1 MSSRDLAPPS
11 VVILVADGARPDTL
25 AAAIDRGDLP
35 ALGRLREEGG
45 FHRIS
50 SVFPS
55 VTGPAYSPFLTGRH
69 PVPAG
74 LPGIRWFDRARTRTR
89 WPGHARSYVG
99 LDMREIGRDL
109 DPENAGELATQTAH
123 PALQPVAAMVGHPG
137 RHHFHQTGAIRPDHR
152 HHKRRKHRTTLSMQP
167 TLRNPR
173 PKSFDL
179 GLQLTAYLR
188 SYSSN

>member
-109 DPENAGELATQTAH
+109 DPAAATLFELEPH
-123 PALQPVAAMVGHPG
+123 HLGALSVIERG
-137 RHHFHQTGAIRPDHR
+137 D
-152 HHKRRKHRTTLSMQP
+152 RKSTRL
-167 TLRNPR
+167 N
-173 PKSFDL
+173 
-179 GLQLTAYLR
+179 
-188 SYSSN
+188 SSHTDISRMPSSA